1 MSDHVFGLTA
11 LGLFV
16 VWFPMI
22 LKQRRTLLPLF
33 ERQLTVREVQQ
44 GQIQLCKARFICGF
58 PFLEGGGPWY
68 RTLCYA
74 FAVAAIHLQPAS
86 RVERSQGPLAPD
98 FESKADFMRH
108 FSPEDVQRAVRFLA
122 ISGALA
128 ASGTLSYFLE
138 VP

>member
-11 LGLFV
+11 LGLSV
-16 VWFPMI
+16 AWFTMI
-22 LKQRRTLLPLF
+22 LKQRNTLLPIF

-44 GQIQLCKARFICGF
+44 GQIQLCKARFIRGA
-58 PFLEGGGPWY
+58 PFLEAAGPWH
-68 RTLCYA
+68 RTMCYA

-86 RVERSQGPLAPD
+86 RVERSTGPLFPD

-108 FSPEDVQRAVRFLA
+108 FSAEDVRRAVLFSAISAAFLV
-122 ISGALA
+122 SGAL
-128 ASGTLSYFLE
+128 GYFLE